1 MASDATREKPGE
13 LNPASEGKGP
23 LLQRDYWAVLDH
35 CPFRPRELIAHVAA
49 RFCEFPPPELV
60 LFEMPQESAALHPGD
75 ELGIDIRGAG
85 RCGVR
90 VVHRDANSFT
100 LLTLKEHPEAGRITF
115 GAYPSAAGDVIFH
128 IRSRARASS
137 SLRHAEFIAL
147 GDAMQIS
154 TWTEFINRLAAATG
168 SRVRGEIHVDSE
180 EVEDT
185 EADSYTQLHEP
196 TFLARGD

>member
-1 MASDATREKPGE
+1 MASDATRELTGE

-23 LLQRDYWAVLDH
+23 LLQRDYWAVLDD
-35 CPFRPRELIAHVAA
+35 CPFRPRELIAHVAGN
-49 RFCEFPPPELV
+49 FCDFPPPELV
-60 LFEMPQESAALHPGD
+60 LFAMPAPGAVLHPGD
-75 ELGIDIRGAG
+75 QLKIDIRGAG
-85 RCGVR
+85 RCAVR

-115 GAYPSAAGDVIFH
+115 GAYPSAEGDVIFH

-137 SLRHAEFIAL
+137 SLRYAEFVAL

-168 SRVRGEIHVDSE
+168 SRIRGEIHVESE
-180 EVEDT
+180 EVEGTD
-185 EADSYTQLHEP
+185 ADSFARLHEP
-196 TFLARGD
+196 TYLARGD